1 MGRKTRSGEFPSL
14 RLALSL
20 SLTILHVF
28 RYDCSFRKKAGCKAT
43 ASVEIS
49 YSEADNGDLVRD
61 VKLKSCS
68 TPEVHALF
76 HEPERSSIIVTDIM
90 TKMKTVVEGDINCKV
105 GE

>member
-1 MGRKTRSGEFPSL
+1 M
-14 RLALSL
+14 
-20 SLTILHVF
+20 TILHVF